1 MANTKP
7 TRTDRLLAL
16 LLSRKGGRV
25 SLPEVQSAAGA
36 QHGARLRELK
46 DRGYMIENSM
56 ERVNG
61 DVHSWYTLRAGPG
74 ETVPMFPIPE
84 RSPLSDDIS
93 RFEAARMRR
102 CR

>member
-16 LLSRKGGRV
+16 LLSRQGRLV
-25 SLPEVQSAAGA
+25 SLPEVQGAAGA

-46 DRGYMIENSM
+46 DRGYLIENSM

-61 DVHSWYTLRAGPG
+61 EVHSWYTLRCRRG
-74 ETVPMFPIPE
+74 ETVNI
-84 RSPLSDDIS
+84 I
-93 RFEAARMRR
+93 
-102 CR
+102 CCVH